1 MILDLTSLKKGLL
14 FIPSKNLSACSLRS
28 ITLLVIVVRR
38 CTLYSHSI
46 ALLQVPT
53 DLRLIGL
60 GVRRVKW
67 ISIIN
72 RSKRRYSAYTA
83 GRLSLWSCF
92 FQLIKKHDPA
102 SILNAGACLL
112 CLSFAVITFYMESYE
127 YNYFPFNS

>member
-28 ITLLVIVVRR
+28 ITLLLIVVRR

-60 GVRRVKW
+60 GVRPM
-67 ISIIN
+67 
-72 RSKRRYSAYTA
+72 
-83 GRLSLWSCF
+83 SLR
-92 FQLIKKHDPA
+92 
-102 SILNAGACLL
+102 
-112 CLSFAVITFYMESYE
+112 
-127 YNYFPFNS
+127 